1 MEQYKISKP
10 NSSSYIVEGEFFKA
24 IHQKHIDAYGETGA
38 NNIVKNVRNTYNRL
52 MQQLCSNPKGNH
64 NSLLVGKVQS
74 GKTSN
79 LELLTALAFDN
90 GYNFL
95 LILGGYDKDLL
106 RQSTERFGGT
116 FDTAGGDEV
125 LFSENPVLFTT
136 NDLTKESISIKSL
149 EPGFARQLLV
159 EKRPII
165 ITCLKRPPAMKVA
178 LRKIIDIMESVPGVR
193 PFIIDDEG
201 DQASLNTA
209 KNKARDTTPT
219 YKCIKRLKEELN
231 NPLYL
236 SVTATPQANIFQ
248 EDISELIPASIHTIQ
263 PGMGYDGAS
272 VYHLAENNIVEAV
285 KENVP
290 VYQMT
295 DSLKEAIYYFFV
307 ASAIKQLRAKQ
318 KKDMLSDMIIHVDRT
333 VAAHG
338 SIYSSIYD
346 MLEQIKQAFN
356 EKESTEFYINQL
368 RKSYDKYLDIELKS
382 KYPLDQNLIDE
393 IEKVINSTGA
403 ILQNGPGKHTKDLEL
418 TKWHKIY
425 IGGDLLQRGLTFKNL
440 IVSYFT
446 RFAKNGGNMDTTLQR
461 ARWFGYRSNYLDLCK
476 IFTTESI
483 SKEFTILA
491 EVEDDLWE
499 QFEDVEKGILEIN
512 DIIIQAEDTKQK
524 PTARNKAKYKT
535 VSFKNR
541 WIKQKFIVVD
551 DNEIAANNKQVEDF
565 ISSVPSWLE
574 TTEGSNVDK
583 PTVTARYSL
592 FTSEQLKSLIQSIDT
607 AFDRE
612 PFNKKPL
619 LELVDQSDIPVI
631 LMWKDDNNK
640 TRYRSIYSDAAQ
652 DRIKALHQGANTT
665 NEEKLTYLGDKKVIV
680 DPTKIN
686 IQIHYISPGLDKQN
700 RLGKDQY
707 MFAIY
712 IPKDKKYFIKDN
724 DGY

>member
-1 MEQYKISKP
+1 MEQYIVNRP
-10 NSSSYIVEGEFFKA
+10 SSSIPIVESKYFTR
-24 IHQKHIDAYGETGA
+24 IHQRHIEAYGETGA
-38 NNIVKNVRNTYNRL
+38 NNIVQNVRATYQKL
-52 MQQLCSNPKGNH
+52 MQQVHGNPYGNH

-116 FDTAGGDEV
+116 FSTEGGNEV

-136 NDLTKESISIKSL
+136 NDLTKESIHINSL
-149 EPGFARQLLV
+149 DPEFVKQLI
-159 EKRPII
+159 EEDRPII

-178 LRKIIDIMESVPGVR
+178 LRAITNVMESVQGIV

-209 KNKARDTTPT
+209 KDKLRNSTPT
-219 YKCIKRLKEELN
+219 YKCIQKLKQGLE

-248 EDISELIPASIHTIQ
+248 EDVSELNPASIHTVQ

-272 VYHLAENNIVEAV
+272 IYHLGENDIIATVD
-285 KENVP
+285 ENDD
-290 VYQMT
+290 YSARMT
-295 DSLKEAIYYFFV
+295 ASLKEAIYYFFI
-307 ASAIKQLRAKQ
+307 ASAIKRLRASR

-346 MLEQIKQAFN
+346 LLGEIRQAFIEN
-356 EKESTEFYINQL
+356 ESIDYYKNL
-368 RKSYDKYLDIELKS
+368 LKKSYDKHLHEELKAQYPFDDTLLKEIS
-382 KYPLDQNLIDE
+382 KAIQ
-393 IEKVINSTGA
+393 STGA
-403 ILQNGPGKHTKDLEL
+403 ILQNGLGKHTKDLEL
-418 TKWHKIY
+418 TKMHKIY
-425 IGGDLLQRGLTFKNL
+425 IGGDLLQRGLTFPNL

-461 ARWFGYRSNYLDLCK
+461 ARWFGYRSKYLDLCK
-476 IFTTESI
+476 IFTTEEI
-483 SKEFTILA
+483 SKEFTVLA

-499 QFEDVEKGILEIN
+499 QFEDVEKGLLEIK

-524 PTARNKAKYKT
+524 PTAKNKAKYKT
-535 VSFKNR
+535 ISFKNR
-541 WIKQKFIVVD
+541 WIKQKFIVTND
-551 DNEIAANNKQVEDF
+551 DEMRDNNARIGDLIASIPIWNK
-565 ISSVPSWLE
+565 
-574 TTEGSNVDK
+574 TTEGSNINQ
-583 PTVTARYSL
+583 PTAQYAL
-592 FTSEQLKSLIQSIDT
+592 FSAEQLRALIESINT

-612 PFNKKPL
+612 PFNKKYL

-631 LMWKDDNNK
+631 LMWTDNNDK
-640 TRYRSIYSDAAQ
+640 TRYRSIYNDAAQ

-665 NEEKLTYLGDKKVIV
+665 DETRLTYLGDKKVVV

-686 IQIHYISPGLDKQN
+686 IQIHYVSPGLNKAN